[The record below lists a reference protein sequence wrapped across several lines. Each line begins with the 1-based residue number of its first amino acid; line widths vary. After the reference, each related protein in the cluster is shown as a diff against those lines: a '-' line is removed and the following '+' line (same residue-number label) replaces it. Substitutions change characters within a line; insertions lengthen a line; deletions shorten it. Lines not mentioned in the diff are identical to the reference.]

1 MFGLQMKIGPWPM
14 QLVVVRAVMKAVRA
28 ATIIFAST
36 SMMRF
41 FMVQT
46 IL

>member
-41 FMVQT
+41 FIVQT